1 MIDRVLA
8 PYVCIKQNH
17 NTLTSNNYI
26 MKLKALLF
34 GLLIAGST
42 ALTYTATQEQNVD
55 KDYAAKKVDR
65 RKIKVPTHG

>member
-8 PYVCIKQNH
+8 PYVCVKQNH

-42 ALTYTATQEQNVD
+42 ALTYTATQDSNA
-55 KDYAAKKVDR
+55 DYAAKKVDKT
-65 RKIKVPTHG
+65 KIRVPTHG